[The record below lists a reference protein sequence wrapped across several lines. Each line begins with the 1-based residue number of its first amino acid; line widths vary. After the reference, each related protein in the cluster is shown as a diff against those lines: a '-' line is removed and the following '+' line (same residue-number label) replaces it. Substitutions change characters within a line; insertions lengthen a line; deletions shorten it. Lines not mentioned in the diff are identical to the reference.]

1 MRGHG
6 ASDAK
11 ANRTSAQ
18 PLARVRPR
26 RKRNEDGEI
35 PPMELIKSCDR
46 WPLNVSKTIR

>member
-1 MRGHG
+1 MHATGIAPDTVAR
-6 ASDAK
+6 
-11 ANRTSAQ
+11 AQ

-35 PPMELIKSCDR
+35 PPMELIDLAIR